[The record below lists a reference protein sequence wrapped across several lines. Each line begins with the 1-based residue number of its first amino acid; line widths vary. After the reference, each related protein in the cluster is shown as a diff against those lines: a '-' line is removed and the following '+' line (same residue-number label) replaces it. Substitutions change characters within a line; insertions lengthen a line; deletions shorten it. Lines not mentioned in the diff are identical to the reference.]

1 MSEENELS
9 VKVVLLGESG
19 VGKTCIIG
27 RFIDNT
33 FDKNIKSTTGADY
46 TGKTMTF
53 PEYGGKQIKFEIWDT
68 AGQEIY
74 RALTKI
80 FYKDAKI
87 AILVYDITKRETY
100 EEMKEYW
107 YYQVREAADQDVI
120 IAIAANK
127 CDMYEE
133 EKVTEGEGREFAKK
147 IGAFYQLTS
156 AFTNIGIEDL
166 FKTIG
171 KQYLDFYISNKNKNK
186 AEKKII
192 LPETNLQEKKIKKGC
207 C

>member
-27 RFIDNT
+27 RFIDDT

-53 PEYGGKQIKFEIWDT
+53 PEYGGKRIKFEIWDT

-87 AILVYDITKRETY
+87 AILVYDITKREIQRQLIR
-100 EEMKEYW
+100 EKELKE
-107 YYQVREAADQDVI
+107 QKRIKEIERQKQI
-120 IAIAANK
+120 K
-127 CDMYEE
+127 E
-133 EKVTEGEGREFAKK
+133 EKERKE
-147 IGAFYQLTS
+147 I
-156 AFTNIGIEDL
+156 
-166 FKTIG
+166 
-171 KQYLDFYISNKNKNK
+171 
-186 AEKKII
+186 
-192 LPETNLQEKKIKKGC
+192 
-207 C
+207 